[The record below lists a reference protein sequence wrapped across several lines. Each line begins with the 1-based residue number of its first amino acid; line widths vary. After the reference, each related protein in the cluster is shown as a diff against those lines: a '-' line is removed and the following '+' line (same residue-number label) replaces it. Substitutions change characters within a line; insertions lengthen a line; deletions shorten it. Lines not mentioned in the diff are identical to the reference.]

1 MITLVLTGSIL
12 PPEKAVAVAIDV
24 RNRRMS
30 RGVAMKYPESGNQE
44 GSV

>member
-1 MITLVLTGSIL
+1 MMTFVSTGLIL
-12 PPEKAVAVAIDV
+12 PPDKAVAVASDAI
-24 RNRRMS
+24 NRRMS